1 MINALVFGV
10 GGRHGG
16 PLMLC
21 KHHFSQPDHR
31 RLALAGRLV
40 LVVEDDPVVAI
51 DYLFQLKDLGAARE
65 FKSSNREAL
74 LYLAR
79 NEIDAA
85 IVDYNLRDGNC
96 TLLLECLS
104 ARQIPFIVV
113 SGDTFAMRDVLID
126 ASVLAKPVR
135 ATDLRRAL
143 LEILP

>member
-1 MINALVFGV
+1 
-10 GGRHGG
+10 
-16 PLMLC
+16 MLC

-65 FKSSNREAL
+65 FKPSNREAL

-79 NEIDAA
+79 HEIDAA
-85 IVDYNLRDGNC
+85 IVDYNLRDGSC
-96 TLLLECLS
+96 TPLLECLS

-135 ATDLRRAL
+135 AIDLRRAL
-143 LEILP
+143 LEVLH

>member
-1 MINALVFGV
+1 MFGV
-10 GGRHGG
+10 GGRQGG
-16 PLMLC
+16 PLVLY
-21 KHHFSQPDHR
+21 KHRFPLPDPR
-31 RLALAGRLV
+31 TPALAGRRV

-51 DYLFQLKDLGAARE
+51 EYLFQLKDLGAARE
-65 FKSSNREAL
+65 FKPSNREAL

-85 IVDYNLRDGNC
+85 IVDYNLRDGSC
-96 TLLLECLS
+96 TPLLGCLS

-113 SGDTFAMRDVLID
+113 SGDTFAMRDVLIN

-143 LEILP
+143 LEVLH

>member
-1 MINALVFGV
+1 
-10 GGRHGG
+10 
-16 PLMLC
+16 MLY
-21 KHHFSQPDHR
+21 KHRFSQPDHR
-31 RLALAGRLV
+31 TPALAGRRV

-51 DYLFQLKDLGAARE
+51 EYLFQLKDLGAARE

-85 IVDYNLRDGNC
+85 IVDYYLRDGGC
-96 TLLLECLS
+96 TPLLECLT

-113 SGDTFAMRDVLID
+113 SGDTFAMRDVLIN

-143 LEILP
+143 LEVLH

>member
-1 MINALVFGV
+1 LLFGV
-10 GGRHGG
+10 GGRG

-21 KHHFSQPDHR
+21 KHRFPQPDHR

-96 TLLLECLS
+96 APLLECLS